1 MFAGGVLVEEKPW
14 DHAVAVAR
22 TPALMADHSVPAIEA
37 AFEHSGV
44 AIRVDVPETFCRG
57 VIGECARD
65 GRPCGHAAKV
75 ADPVHL
81 ITRYLGAGTIVAV
94 SSE

>member
-44 AIRVDVPETFCRG
+44 AIRVDVPETFAAG
-57 VIGECARD
+57 LLGSALAM
-65 GRPCGHAAKV
+65 GGHAAM
-75 ADPVHL
+75 PPRWL
-81 ITRYLGAGTIVAV
+81 IQCI
-94 SSE
+94 